1 MDKLTA
7 LNATQVKHLGKI
19 VKTTTKIEDTRQ
31 YKYIDI
37 SEINSPLYGYKELY
51 GWELPSRAKYSLKQN
66 DILVSKLEGTMSY
79 CVILEDDVNY
89 IATNGVSVI
98 RPNNLHALYVL
109 MTNIMSKDFV
119 IQHNAF
125 LTGSIMASLSD
136 TDIEEFLVDDKN
148 VDIESTKRIL
158 ETLKTLQQL
167 RR

>member
-1 MDKLTA
+1 
-7 LNATQVKHLGKI
+7 
-19 VKTTTKIEDTRQ
+19 
-31 YKYIDI
+31 
-37 SEINSPLYGYKELY
+37 
-51 GWELPSRAKYSLKQN
+51 
-66 DILVSKLEGTMSY
+66 
-79 CVILEDDVNY
+79 
-89 IATNGVSVI
+89 
-98 RPNNLHALYVL
+98 

-148 VDIESTKRIL
+148 VDVESTKRIL

>member
-1 MDKLTA
+1 
-7 LNATQVKHLGKI
+7 
-19 VKTTTKIEDTRQ
+19 
-31 YKYIDI
+31 
-37 SEINSPLYGYKELY
+37 
-51 GWELPSRAKYSLKQN
+51 
-66 DILVSKLEGTMSY
+66 MSY